1 MSLAN
6 TQIYESTNYYV
17 SKPNSVFMYDSWT
30 TPSFV
35 STGSESFYV
44 ILLTSV
50 NSASNLWM
58 HSRGGPEG
66 ENCIYLELDVKPP
79 RFC

>member
-17 SKPNSVFMYDSWT
+17 SKPKSVFMYDSWT

-44 ILLTSV
+44 IVLTHV

-58 HSRGGPEG
+58 YSREI
-66 ENCIYLELDVKPP
+66 CSQVMKKAQRVRIAYI
-79 RFC
+79 

>member
-17 SKPNSVFMYDSWT
+17 SKPNTVFMYDSWT

-50 NSASNLWM
+50 NSASNLLM
-58 HSRGGPEG
+58 YSREI
-66 ENCIYLELDVKPP
+66 CSQVMKKAQRVRIAYI
-79 RFC
+79 